1 MSAEKP
7 TILVVDDDP
16 ELLQLVRILL
26 ARAGFEALT
35 ALDVPAARTML
46 SSGSLPD
53 VLVLDIM
60 LPGVSGIEFLEELR
74 AIADFDSLPILMLSA
89 LADQQQIRAALDRG
103 ADRYLT
109 KPYVA
114 SSLVSMVREILSSER
129 GARSSAR

>member
-1 MSAEKP
+1 MSAEKRK
-7 TILVVDDDP
+7 ILVVDDDP

-26 ARAGFEALT
+26 ARAGFETLT
-35 ALDVPAARTML
+35 ALDVPSARTVL
-46 SSGSLPD
+46 SSGTLPD
-53 VLVLDIM
+53 VMVLDIM
-60 LPGVSGIEFLEELR
+60 LPGVSGIEFLEEIR

-114 SSLVSMVREILSSER
+114 SSLVSIVQEILSTKR
-129 GARSSAR
+129 R